1 MIRPAPE
8 QTRLPKERGARA
20 LREIRPRDLLF
31 LLALGAAALLVAG
44 RVVSA
49 HETTGDGAALP
60 AVPNARVTSASQYP
74 IPAVRLVR
82 DDGKVVLLPEEL
94 NDGRPVVLNF
104 IFTTCSSTCPLMSQ
118 TFAQFDS
125 ELGADRERVQLMSI
139 STDPEQ
145 EHTGTA
151 ARVRAE
157 IPRRSRVAALHR
169 HARGEHRRAARVQR
183 VARGQDEPHADHVA
197 AGRSRHA
204 LVADRG
210 VRDSGG
216 AAAALPSAARALRAE
231 RGYTLSQSELP
242 GA

>member
-20 LREIRPRDLLF
+20 LGEIRPRDLLF
-31 LLALGAAALLVAG
+31 LLALGAAALLAAG

-49 HETTGDGAALP
+49 HETTGDDAALP

-125 ELGADRERVQLMSI
+125 ELGADRERVHLMSI
-139 STDPEQ
+139 STDPEEDTPARLREYAQ
-145 EHTGTA
+145 KFHAGPEWQHYTGTLEASIA
-151 ARVRAE
+151 AQRAFN
-157 IPRRSRVAALHR
+157 VW
-169 HARGEHRRAARVQR
+169 RGDKMSHTPITLLRAAPGTPWLRIEGFVTPAELLQLYR
-183 VARGQDEPHADHVA
+183 RQLERSAQTVATR
-197 AGRSRHA
+197 
-204 LVADRG
+204 
-210 VRDSGG
+210 
-216 AAAALPSAARALRAE
+216 
-231 RGYTLSQSELP
+231 
-242 GA
+242 